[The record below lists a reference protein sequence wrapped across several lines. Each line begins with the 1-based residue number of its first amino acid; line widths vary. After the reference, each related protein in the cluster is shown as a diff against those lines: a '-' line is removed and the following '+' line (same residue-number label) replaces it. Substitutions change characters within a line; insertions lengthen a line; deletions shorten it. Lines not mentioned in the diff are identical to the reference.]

1 MNVQEY
7 PHRYAVSAA
16 GRSEG
21 QVAVSADGVHPID
34 TAPPAE
40 FGGPGD
46 KWSPESLLVAAV
58 ANCFVLS
65 FRAIARASRLEWN
78 TVSCDVIGVLDKVD
92 GVTRFTAFEV
102 DAVLEVPAGTNLDK
116 ARRLVEKAENAC
128 LITNSLIGERRL
140 RAEVRSAG

>member
-1 MNVQEY
+1 MQEY
-7 PHRYAVSAA
+7 PHRYAVNAA
-16 GRSEG
+16 GKNQG
-21 QVAVSADGVHPID
+21 YVAVSADGVHPID

-78 TVSCDVIGVLDKVD
+78 AVSCDVVGVLDKVD

-102 DAVLEVPAGTNLDK
+102 DARLEVPAGTDLDK
-116 ARRLVEKAENAC
+116 ARRLVEKAENVC
-128 LITNSLIGERRL
+128 LITNSLNGERHL
-140 RAEVRSAG
+140 RAEVRSAD

>member
-1 MNVQEY
+1 MQEY

-16 GRSEG
+16 GKTEG
-21 QVAVSADGVHPID
+21 HVAVSAEGVHPID

-78 TVSCDVIGVLDKVD
+78 AVSCDVIGVLDKVD
-92 GVTRFTAFEV
+92 GITRFTAFEV
-102 DAVLEVPAGTNLDK
+102 DALLEIPAGTDLDK
-116 ARRLVEKAENAC
+116 ARRLLEKAEHVC
-128 LITNSLIGERRL
+128 LITNSLTGERRL